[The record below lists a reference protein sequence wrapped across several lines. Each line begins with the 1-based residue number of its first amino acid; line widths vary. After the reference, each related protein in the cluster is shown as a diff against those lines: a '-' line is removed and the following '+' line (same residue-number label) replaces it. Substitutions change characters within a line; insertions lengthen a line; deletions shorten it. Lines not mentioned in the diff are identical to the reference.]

1 MSAAIMDFV
10 KTEKS
15 RGLATIQSDTGT
27 FSLKSSGVYFSGFGK
42 DGQALPEKRI
52 CSPLKVLGETR
63 NQQAQ
68 DWGRLLEWQD
78 NDRNIHR
85 WAMPMH
91 LLAGDGA
98 DVARELLKRGLVI
111 APAKSKKVLEYIQS
125 CDSISRMTCT
135 DKTGWHGGAFVLPE
149 KVYGEDA
156 HTWIYQQDGGAEL
169 ATAQLGSLEDWHSNV
184 ASLARGNS
192 RLLFGISCA
201 FAGALVYPSGLES
214 GGFHLHGGS
223 SSGKTTA
230 QIVAASVW
238 GSPDT
243 YKRSWRATSNGL
255 EGVASQ
261 HNDGLLILD
270 EMREISGK
278 DAGETAYMLGNGQGK
293 TRSDRN
299 GGARLAKTWRLLFL
313 SSGEVTLSEI
323 LKSEGKRVYAGQ
335 EIRIA
340 DIPADAGAGMGL
352 LEHLHSFTTPAQLAD
367 HLRYVCSRYYGAA
380 GAAWLEAITKDHKQL
395 WNTLPQQ
402 INTFVETVAPNAS
415 GQAHRVARR
424 FGLVAI
430 AGELATLYGI
440 TGWAQGEA
448 TEAAERC
455 FKDWL
460 TNFGEGHRET
470 KQILET
476 VQAFIE
482 RNGAKFVNLSL
493 AQPLPVPDQVGY
505 YRPTE
510 NENGREYLILAT
522 QFGRVC
528 DGHSQKQ
535 AIEVLR
541 AHGWLNAPDSQGR
554 ASISTRLPNV
564 GKKRVYLLTIQ
575 ED

>member
-15 RGLATIQSDTGT
+15 KGLATIQSDTGT
-27 FSLKSSGVYFSGFGK
+27 FCIKSTGVYFSGFSK
-42 DGQALPEKRI
+42 DGQPLPEKRI

-169 ATAQLGSLEDWHSNV
+169 ATAQLGSLEDWRSNV
-184 ASLARGNS
+184 ASLASGNS
-192 RLLFGISCA
+192 RLLFAMSCA
-201 FAGALVYPSGLES
+201 FAGALVYPAGLES
-214 GGFHLHGGS
+214 GGFHIHGGS
-223 SSGKTTA
+223 SCGKTTA

-352 LEHLHSFTTPAQLAD
+352 LEHLHSFGTPAQLAD

-380 GAAWLEAITKDHKQL
+380 GATWLEAITKDHQQL

-402 INTFVETVAPNAS
+402 INTFVEAVAPNAS

-430 AGELATLYGI
+430 AGELATLYGV
-440 TGWAQGEA
+440 TGWTQGEA
-448 TEAAERC
+448 TKAAERC
-455 FKDWL
+455 FQDWL
-460 TNFGEGHRET
+460 ANFGEGHRET
-470 KQILET
+470 RQILET

-482 RNGAKFVNLSL
+482 RNGAKFVDVSL
-493 AQPLPVPDQVGY
+493 ENPLPVLDQVGY
-505 YRPTE
+505 YRKT
-510 NENGREYLILAT
+510 ENGREYLILAT

-528 DGHSQKQ
+528 EGHSQKQ
-535 AIEVLR
+535 AIEILR

-564 GKKRVYLLTIQ
+564 GKKRVYVLTIQ